1 MKKPKCLNEQKMPFI
16 ILTST
21 RWYIVLSILTVVCVV
36 NLILAIYVTLGS
48 CDQFIS
54 SCNESQIMNYP
65 LYWTIISIA
74 LITFVVL
81 ILLLYYIIKVRKIW
95 AAQALKENQNMRMKA
110 LNKQN
115 RQRNGNNNPALQSNV
130 QQTASVE
137 NPASSNC

>member
-1 MKKPKCLNEQKMPFI
+1 
-16 ILTST
+16 
-21 RWYIVLSILTVVCVV
+21 
-36 NLILAIYVTLGS
+36 
-48 CDQFIS
+48 
-54 SCNESQIMNYP
+54 MNYP